1 MFTRYVLLLWSGIFI
16 NLAGDVGVIFL
27 SSLPVCFS
35 VFFYLFACFFIFSPL
50 RLIIPLSRYLF
61 LSLSCNPYVVFLRVP
76 VCNYL
81 FLCVSGCFYL
91 LLCDYVCLYLILCV
105 SVCLTSFSVS
115 LLSCF
120 FLCISFCLYLFLC
133 VSVSFS
139 HLYLCLYPSLPLSL
153 FLCLSPYHFL
163 HRSPY
168 CSISP
173 VHPLRPVELVK
184 RQSVSRL
191 HKLKKTAKASD

>member
-1 MFTRYVLLLWSGIFI
+1 MFF
-16 NLAGDVGVIFL
+16 
-27 SSLPVCFS
+27 CF
-35 VFFYLFACFFIFSPL
+35 FNLFACFFIFSPL
-50 RLIIPLSRYLF
+50 RLILPLSRYLF

-91 LLCDYVCLYLILCV
+91 LLCDYVCLYLFLCVSVCLYLFSYVSVCLYLILCV